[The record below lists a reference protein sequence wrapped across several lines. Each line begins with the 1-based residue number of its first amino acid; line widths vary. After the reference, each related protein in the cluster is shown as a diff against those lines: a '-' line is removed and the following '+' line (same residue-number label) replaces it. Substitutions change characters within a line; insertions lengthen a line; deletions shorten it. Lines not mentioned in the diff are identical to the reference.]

1 MKRST
6 GNIGLLL
13 TLVLP
18 AIAISAKAVQAQPI
32 TPELDLNTNNPTTG
46 TLVAPNATDTNQFDI
61 TGGTQA
67 GTNLFH
73 SFEQFGLDAGQI
85 ANFISNPDIQNILG
99 RVVGGNPSGING
111 LIQVTSNGKSDYNR
125 LSPR

>member
-85 ANFISNPDIQNILG
+85 ANFISNPDIQNILALFCHS
-99 RVVGGNPSGING
+99 RKRI
-111 LIQVTSNGKSDYNR
+111 ID
-125 LSPR
+125 

>member
-1 MKRST
+1 MKRSK

-32 TPELDLNTNNPTTG
+32 TPELDLNTNNPTTS
-46 TLVAPNATDTNQFDI
+46 TLVTDTNQFDI

-85 ANFISNPDIQNILG
+85 ANFISNPDIQNILALFCHS
-99 RVVGGNPSGING
+99 RKRI
-111 LIQVTSNGKSDYNR
+111 ID
-125 LSPR
+125 